1 MSTQLPAA
9 ARAPS
14 SLVEP
19 VPEPVSELLAPAHA
33 GENSQASRRPD
44 LTILRGLVLPI
55 TVLVVW
61 YIATQYKLVN
71 TFLLVRPDKVV
82 TSAIQQYR
90 EGAIIAPLVASLT
103 RDLLGFTFGTLVG
116 LLVGGVMGMSRIAD
130 RLLGPSFHAAK
141 QVALFAWIPLLSVWC
156 GTGELAKVVFI
167 SLAAFYPVV
176 LNTHEGV
183 RSVAREYLE
192 VAHVYRFTRWQIIRK
207 VIVPGALPSVFAG
220 VQLALIY
227 AWLGTLGAEYLLAA
241 APGIGNLMI
250 EGRESFAMDKVLV
263 GVILAGAVGATL
275 NMLAGKLEHRALRWR
290 ARGI

>member
-1 MSTQLPAA
+1 MTTSALAE
-9 ARAPS
+9 PS
-14 SLVEP
+14 SE
-19 VPEPVSELLAPAHA
+19 
-33 GENSQASRRPD
+33 RRFD
-44 LTILRGLVLPI
+44 RRQLRGLALPLLVLAA
-55 TVLVVW
+55 W

-71 TFLLVRPDKVV
+71 TLLLVRPDKVV
-82 TSAIQQYR
+82 TSAVQQYR
-90 EGAIIAPLVASLT
+90 EGAIVAPLVASLT
-103 RDLLGFTFGTLVG
+103 RDLLGFSIGTLLG
-116 LLVGGVMGMSRIAD
+116 LAIGGAMGMSRVAD

-141 QVALFAWIPLLSVWC
+141 QVALFAWLPLLSVWC

-167 SLAAFYPVV
+167 SLSAFDPVV

-183 RSVAREYLE
+183 RGVSRDYLE
-192 VAHVYRFTRWQIIRK
+192 VARVFRFTRWQTLRKLII
-207 VIVPGALPSVFAG
+207 PGASPSVFAG

-275 NMLAGKLEHRALRWR
+275 NTFAGWLENRALRWR
-290 ARGI
+290 VRGI

>member
-1 MSTQLPAA
+1 MSAHPTRKLNPA
-9 ARAPS
+9 S
-14 SLVEP
+14 
-19 VPEPVSELLAPAHA
+19 
-33 GENSQASRRPD
+33 
-44 LTILRGLVLPI
+44 LRGLVLPL
-55 TVLVVW
+55 TVLAVW
-61 YIATQYKLVN
+61 YLATQYKLVN
-71 TFLLVRPDKVV
+71 TFLLVRPDKVL
-82 TSAIQQYR
+82 TSAIQQHR

-103 RDLLGFTFGTLVG
+103 RDLLGFTCGTLIGV
-116 LLVGGVMGMSRIAD
+116 LVGGSMGMSRIVD

-192 VAHVYRFTRWQIIRK
+192 VAHVYRFTRWQTIRK

-250 EGRESFAMDKVLV
+250 EGRESLAMDKVLV

-275 NMLAGKLEHRALRWR
+275 NLFAGKLEHRALRWR

>member
-1 MSTQLPAA
+1 VSAQLQAA
-9 ARAPS
+9 AT
-14 SLVEP
+14 VE
-19 VPEPVSELLAPAHA
+19 APAHA
-33 GENSQASRRPD
+33 EPALAAPVSDLPAPAPSQRNTRKLDP
-44 LTILRGLVLPI
+44 TILRGLALPLAVLA
-55 TVLVVW
+55 VW
-61 YIATQYKLVN
+61 YIATRYKLVN

-82 TSAIQQYR
+82 TSAIQQFR

-103 RDLLGFTFGTLVG
+103 RDLLGFSFGSLIG
-116 LLVGGVMGMSRIAD
+116 LLVGGSTGVSRLAD

-141 QVALFAWIPLLSVWC
+141 QVALFAWLPLLSVWC

-167 SLAAFYPVV
+167 SLAAFYPIV

-192 VAHVYRFTRWQIIRK
+192 VAHVYRFTRWQTICR
-207 VIVPGALPSVFAG
+207 VIAPGALPSVFAG

-241 APGIGNLMI
+241 APGIGNLMV

-275 NMLAGKLEHRALRWR
+275 NMIAGKFEQRALRWR